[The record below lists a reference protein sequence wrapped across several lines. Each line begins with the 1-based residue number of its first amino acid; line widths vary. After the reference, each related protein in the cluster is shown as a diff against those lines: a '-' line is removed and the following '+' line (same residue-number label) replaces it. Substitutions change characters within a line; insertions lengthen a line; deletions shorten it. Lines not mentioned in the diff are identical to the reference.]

1 MKKRNTQ
8 LYLTLN
14 WAGGSAWESHVLSR
28 PEKIRQYDI
37 TIIMPHIKHIR
48 ILNSKIAGNHTKEN
62 NLRGAGFE
70 KDTKQEGY

>member
-14 WAGGSAWESHVLSR
+14 WAAGTVWESYAVSK
-28 PEKIRQYDI
+28 PEKIRKHDI

-48 ILNSKIAGNHTKEN
+48 ILNGKISGNHTKEN
-62 NLRGAGFE
+62 NLRGTGFE
-70 KDTKQEGY
+70 RYTKQEVY

>member
-14 WAGGSAWESHVLSR
+14 WAAGPAWESYAVSR
-28 PEKIRQYDI
+28 PEKISQYDI
-37 TIIMPHIKHIR
+37 TIIMPHIKRIR
-48 ILNSKIAGNHTKEN
+48 ILNSKISDNHTKEN

-70 KDTKQEGY
+70 NDTKQVRY